1 LTFLTDRGRDEDGNA
16 FTEPRRTMPD
26 NKTSPD
32 CFECK
37 HRGDVSGGRLVSC
50 NHPAVES
57 SEGNDPV
64 SEATA
69 FLASVGRLPP
79 VPDEPRDEL
88 NIRGDLR
95 GVRDGSFRWPY
106 SYDPVWLENCD
117 GFEPKGEMRMSE
129 LENRLEKTRRWYRDA
144 IGNVEGYRSELGRN
158 AARTNAVDLKN
169 EIEYL
174 EMLISD
180 ADRLARGEE
189 ISLVVKGTFETWV
202 ENAEELWDLVF
213 DHALQVKDEIK
224 EAELDELL
232 STTV

>member
-1 LTFLTDRGRDEDGNA
+1 MPNDRTRPN
-16 FTEPRRTMPD
+16 
-26 NKTSPD
+26 

-37 HRGDVSGGRLVSC
+37 HRGAVPGSRLVSC
-50 NHPAVES
+50 NHPSVES
-57 SEGNDPV
+57 SEGNDPI

-79 VPDEPRDEL
+79 VPDEREDEL
-88 NIRGDLR
+88 NIRGSLR
-95 GVRDGSFRWPY
+95 GIRDGSFRWPY
-106 SYDPVWLENCD
+106 SFDPVWLENCD
-117 GFEPKGEMRMSE
+117 GFEPKGETGMSE
-129 LENRLEKTRRWYRDA
+129 LENRLKKTRRRYRDA
-144 IGNVEGYRSELGRN
+144 IGNVERRTSELGRN

-169 EIEYL
+169 ETEYL

-232 STTV
+232 SATV